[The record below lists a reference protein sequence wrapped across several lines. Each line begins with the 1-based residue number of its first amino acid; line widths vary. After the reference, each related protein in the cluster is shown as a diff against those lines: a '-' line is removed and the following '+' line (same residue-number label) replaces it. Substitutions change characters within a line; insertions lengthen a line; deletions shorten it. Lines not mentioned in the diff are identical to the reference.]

1 MSDVGPV
8 RAGIVAALALLAL
21 TGCSDRADHPTPTG
35 SPSTT
40 VASPGRGDATAYG
53 ERTWQSAPS
62 MPSART
68 EVTAA
73 TLNGRIY
80 VVGGLDADGNSLA
93 TVEVFDPE
101 REAWSNAAPL
111 PEGRDH
117 QRLAVLRG
125 RLYSVGGFSRF
136 LGPPTAD
143 VWVYDE
149 HIDRWNAV
157 ASLPQPR
164 GAHATA
170 VADGRIWVFGGVGA
184 DSDTTLS
191 YDPEADHWDEH
202 APLPANRE
210 HLAGAAVGGSLYAI
224 GGRNGSNTGRVDRYD
239 IAADRWTRE
248 EDMPV
253 ARSGT
258 AAVVRGTTIIVA
270 GGESL
275 ADGNAFG
282 DVEILDT
289 VSKTWSEMPRLGT
302 PRHGLGLAIADGSIW
317 AVGGGPEAGL
327 TLTDINERLELP

>member
-1 MSDVGPV
+1 
-8 RAGIVAALALLAL
+8 
-21 TGCSDRADHPTPTG
+21 
-35 SPSTT
+35 
-40 VASPGRGDATAYG
+40 
-53 ERTWQSAPS
+53 

-143 VWVYDE
+143 VSVYDE

-170 VADGRIWVFGGVGA
+170 VADGRIWVFGGYRCRPG
-184 DSDTTLS
+184 T
-191 YDPEADHWDEH
+191 
-202 APLPANRE
+202 
-210 HLAGAAVGGSLYAI
+210 AVGEL
-224 GGRNGSNTGRVDRYD
+224 
-239 IAADRWTRE
+239 TR
-248 EDMPV
+248 
-253 ARSGT
+253 
-258 AAVVRGTTIIVA
+258 
-270 GGESL
+270 
-275 ADGNAFG
+275 
-282 DVEILDT
+282 
-289 VSKTWSEMPRLGT
+289 
-302 PRHGLGLAIADGSIW
+302 
-317 AVGGGPEAGL
+317 
-327 TLTDINERLELP
+327 